1 VQEALTNA
9 ARHAPGEPVEVL
21 LHRRDDDVVV
31 LITNHAAASAT
42 RATPGFGL
50 IGMRERVTALGGGV
64 RITTDD
70 TTFRVTATI
79 PARAA

>member
-1 VQEALTNA
+1 M
-9 ARHAPGEPVEVL
+9 

-31 LITNHAAASAT
+31 LIANHAVACAT
-42 RATPGFGL
+42 PATPGFGL

-70 TTFRVTATI
+70 TSFRVTATI
-79 PARAA
+79 PARPA